1 MRTKLTVKNPKPA
14 SPTRAPVRS
23 GSLVARKAV
32 RPAAP
37 PAGDKPARP
46 KKAPA
51 AAATGERSFKPRGAA
66 GAERPGADRAPA

>member
-51 AAATGERSFKPRGAA
+51 APAAGERSFKP
-66 GAERPGADRAPA
+66 